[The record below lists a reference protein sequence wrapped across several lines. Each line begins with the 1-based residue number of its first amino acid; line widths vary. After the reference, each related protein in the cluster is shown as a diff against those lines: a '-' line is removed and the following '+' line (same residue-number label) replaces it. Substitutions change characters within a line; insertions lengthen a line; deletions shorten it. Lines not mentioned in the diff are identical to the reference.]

1 VVADSNGER
10 RNGIF
15 SDACRAGC
23 ALFSRTSR
31 YSIMTDITFYDCAF
45 SPLARKVRMVL
56 EYKELSFE
64 ALDSLHSA
72 NRKALA
78 AVNPRR
84 EVPVLVDGEMVVV
97 NSSHIVA
104 YLEDAY
110 PHIRVFPAD
119 AAGRARVRHWERI
132 ADTVVD
138 PILVDISLWSWARR
152 DDAPPPGLLD
162 AARRNLDAVYRDLE
176 QALQT
181 HGPFVCGI
189 FSIADIALFPHLY
202 AARRLEVGIPAERF
216 PRLAEWLKR
225 MTELKLVQDDLERV
239 RAWLAAAAGD
249 VHYEKEKIFWRGDR
263 IEWLLAAGFHQ
274 WFFNEIESGRVL
286 WPGQHE

>member
-1 VVADSNGER
+1 
-10 RNGIF
+10 
-15 SDACRAGC
+15 
-23 ALFSRTSR
+23 
-31 YSIMTDITFYDCAF
+31 MTDITLYDCAF

-56 EYKELSFE
+56 EYKELPFA
-64 ALDSLHSA
+64 ALDGLHSA

-84 EVPVLVDGEMVVV
+84 EVPVLVDGETVVV

-152 DDAPPPGLLD
+152 DDTPPAGLLD

-181 HGPFVCGI
+181 RGPFICGI

-202 AARRLEVGIPAERF
+202 AARRLEVDIPAERF

-225 MTELKLVQDDLERV
+225 MAELKLVQDDLDRV
-239 RAWLAAAAGD
+239 RAWVATAGD
-249 VHYEKEKIFWRGDR
+249 VHYEREKIFWRGDR
-263 IEWLLAAGFHQ
+263 IEWLLASGFHR
-274 WFFNEIESGRVL
+274 WFFNEIERGRVL
-286 WPGQHE
+286 WPGQPG